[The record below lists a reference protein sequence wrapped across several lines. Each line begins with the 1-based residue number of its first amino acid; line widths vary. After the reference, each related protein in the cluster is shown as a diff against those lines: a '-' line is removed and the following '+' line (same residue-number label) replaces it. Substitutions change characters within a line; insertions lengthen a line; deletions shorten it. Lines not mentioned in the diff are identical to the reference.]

1 MERIDRLEEK
11 EKDLETRLAN
21 LETTE
26 KELRDKL
33 RELGEQ
39 IKEVSKGNL
48 KKKAVKR
55 YIPKELVKAEREIE
69 GSVSNKKI
77 INGAEPGFRKDLLEK
92 QIKDVMQ
99 KYPRRQEETLK
110 EDNVQISDEERR
122 KILKNQIGEL
132 IEKFDD
138 IAIKKDQESEREV
151 KEPIKEVKIKTDDMN
166 LQSKFIAPTTKLSD
180 NNVYDARILF
190 ELLLRRGMVK
200 SDDAANELKIDKKT
214 IYNWTED
221 LEKSGLIEVT
231 RYPYGVFE
239 LRLKDIS
246 VAIESKKK

>member
-1 MERIDRLEEK
+1 MDRLEEK
-11 EKDLETRLAN
+11 EKELETRLAN
-21 LETTE
+21 LETME
-26 KELRDKL
+26 KDLRDKL

-122 KILKNQIGEL
+122 KILKKQIGEL

-151 KEPIKEVKIKTDDMN
+151 KEPIKEVKIKTDE
-166 LQSKFIAPTTKLSD
+166 S
-180 NNVYDARILF
+180 DARILF